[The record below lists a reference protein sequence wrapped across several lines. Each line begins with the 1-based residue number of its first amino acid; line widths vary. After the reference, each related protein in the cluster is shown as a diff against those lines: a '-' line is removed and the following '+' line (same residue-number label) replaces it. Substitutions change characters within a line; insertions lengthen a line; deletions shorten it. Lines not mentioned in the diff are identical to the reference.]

1 MTADY
6 HGLVSS
12 NKTETGRDIFFHLG
26 RAALFQRDGR
36 FDIDVIRTRSAYDRT
51 TISWGAGP
59 IFIWNGKFDYNPE
72 QEWFTPEDLDHYRET
87 RWAKTNAALSQDRR
101 YLFLSTSYGITL
113 EEYAE
118 KVIKLGQT
126 WGIKV
131 DRALIFD
138 GNENSY
144 MAIRLGDYMVPVL
157 GIEEPLIVNC
167 LAIESTH

>member
-1 MTADY
+1 M
-6 HGLVSS
+6 SS

-59 IFIWNGKFDYNPE
+59 IFIWNGQFDYDPE
-72 QEWFTPEDLDHYRET
+72 QEWFTLEDLEHYRT
-87 RWAKTNAALSQDRR
+87 NRWAKLNAALSQDRR

-118 KVIKLGQT
+118 KVIKLGQS

-138 GNENSY
+138 GKENAY
-144 MAIRLGDYMVPVL
+144 VAIRLGDHMVPLL

-167 LAIESTH
+167 LAIEKTH